1 MKQILLV
8 DDDFLSLNAFYALAD
23 WGRYGLRIAYEA
35 HNGREAL
42 AYLENA
48 VQPPDAAFIDVCMPD
63 MDGIAL
69 LRALLQ
75 DYPSVLC
82 FMLSSYSDY
91 SYVREAL
98 KLGAADYLLKH
109 EISPDGVIRLLAQ
122 HGLCLPMDAQED
134 DPEQRLQRA
143 LLGGVE
149 EGLRGYLVCAVY
161 QGERPLIEAQQRSIL
176 QTCRHILNDVAG
188 TAVCAPAAG
197 QLALL
202 LPADEKDCAKGLAAA
217 EQRASLLQK
226 ALFKY
231 HNARYAFAPPHFC
244 AGAGQ
249 IPGVYQLFV
258 REHEPAAKPRS
269 FLASRESAVLTLAV
283 INGQKTIIDQT
294 LRSLFLSAA
303 KERYNELYNN
313 LFSLLSHA
321 RQTLGLPA
329 GERAVVPPG
338 LAQAQAY
345 FFEQFSALCDQNSSL
360 RARRYSPAIRDA
372 LDYLGRHYAEDI
384 HLGDVAKHCHLS
396 YNHLSYLFKKE
407 TGDNIISCLNRIR
420 IYHAAH
426 LLLFDE
432 ASVADACQ
440 QAGFKGYNHFVQNF
454 KTITS
459 MTPTEF
465 KRSPAAVGWLLSFS
479 PTEADAQGQ
488 VK

>member
-42 AYLENA
+42 AYLETA
-48 VQPPDAAFIDVCMPD
+48 GQPPDAAFIDVCMPD

-69 LRALLQ
+69 LHALRQ
-75 DYPSVLC
+75 DYPSILC

-91 SYVREAL
+91 PYVREAL

-109 EISPDGVIRLLAQ
+109 EISPDGVIRLLVQ

-134 DPEQRLQRA
+134 DPEQKLQRA
-143 LLGGVE
+143 LLGGAE
-149 EGLRGYLVCAVY
+149 EGLRGYLICAAY

-176 QTCRHILNDVAG
+176 QTCRHILNDAAG
-188 TAVCAPAAG
+188 AAVCAPAAG

-202 LPADEKDCAKGLAAA
+202 LPPADERDSAKGLAAA

-249 IPGVYQLFV
+249 IPGVYQLLA
-258 REHEPAAKPRS
+258 RDHEPAAKPRS

-294 LRSLFLSAA
+294 LRSLFLSAP
-303 KERYNELYNN
+303 KERQNELYNN
-313 LFSLLSHA
+313 LLSLLGHV

-329 GERAVVPPG
+329 GDRAAVPAA
-338 LAQAQAY
+338 LAQAQDY
-345 FFEQFSALCDQNSSL
+345 FARQFSALCDQNSSR
-360 RARRYSPAIRDA
+360 RADRYSPAIRDA

-420 IYHAAH
+420 VYHAAH

-432 ASVADACQ
+432 ATVANACQ
-440 QAGFKGYNHFVQNF
+440 QAGFKGYNHFVQTF
-454 KTITS
+454 KTITG

-465 KRSPAAVGWLLSFS
+465 KRSPAAVNWLLSFS
-479 PTEADAQGQ
+479 PTSIQGGE
-488 VK
+488 